1 MCLSVSAD
9 GRSFDSTIKGVR
21 HSSVFGALIL
31 LVIVAVAVCLA
42 LFVAYLL
49 FTQALYNSLS
59 SSDIK
64 YDFNELLCYR
74 SSCFFLGPT

>member
-31 LVIVAVAVCLA
+31 LGVVAVCRSLRRI
-42 LFVAYLL
+42 FVVYSGIIQFSVVLRYKIR
-49 FTQALYNSLS
+49 F
-59 SSDIK
+59 
-64 YDFNELLCYR
+64 
-74 SSCFFLGPT
+74 